1 MKHFRSYCDQ
11 RHAPLSPNRY
21 YRVAVEKEA
30 KWAVVVDQLVDQLLP
45 TLEISGST
53 KQETLSREVQRADT
67 FKFYLL

>member
-30 KWAVVVDQLVDQLLP
+30 KWAVVGRSAASNTRNQW
-45 TLEISGST
+45 
-53 KQETLSREVQRADT
+53 
-67 FKFYLL
+67 F